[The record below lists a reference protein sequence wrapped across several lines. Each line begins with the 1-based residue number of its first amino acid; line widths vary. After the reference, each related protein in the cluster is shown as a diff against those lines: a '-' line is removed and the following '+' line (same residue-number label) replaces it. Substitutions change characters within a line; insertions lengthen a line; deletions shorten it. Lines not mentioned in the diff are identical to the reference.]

1 MKMKE
6 MLICLLLSV
15 ALCTALVSGVAM
27 AATTDTGTAG
37 GTLSDISEISATD
50 AAIAFGAI
58 TASASQNVVQNSA
71 TDKLTFSTG
80 NSNTAAFWKGE
91 VTGATCPS
99 GETEADVK
107 TWAYWTDAS
116 SEKAYPALIDI
127 DATGAT
133 GCTITEAWADQ
144 SATIPGSGGNEVKS
158 AEFTVKYHG
167 WADADGVAASTAT
180 HRVVFTDTDKV
191 FVKEGD
197 TDWSFVTA
205 SADLTADA
213 TALEVSTGNGEKNF
227 LLTSDSEPIG
237 EATYVLTA
245 LTTTGGSEAV
255 TLQIGDKFA
264 FTGSA
269 QTQDFYALV
278 DIPNLSAAGAYT
290 WTITLTTAK
299 WNAN

>member
-6 MLICLLLSV
+6 MLIGLLLTV
-15 ALCTALVSGVAM
+15 VLCTALMSSMVL

-37 GTLSDISEISATD
+37 GTLSVINEISATD
-50 AAIAFGAI
+50 ATIAFGGI
-58 TASASQNVVQNSA
+58 TASASQNVVQNSVA
-71 TDKLTFSTG
+71 DKLTFSTV
-80 NSNTAAFWKGE
+80 NSNAPVFWKGE

-99 GETEADVK
+99 AESEADVK

-116 SEKAYPALIDI
+116 SEEAYPALIDVN
-127 DATGAT
+127 AAGAT

-144 SATIPGSGGNEVKS
+144 SATIPGGGGSEVKS

-180 HRVVFTDTDKV
+180 HRVVFTDSNKV

-205 SADLTADA
+205 SADLAADA
-213 TALEVSTGNGEKNF
+213 TALEVSAGGGEKNF
-227 LLTSDSEPIG
+227 LNTSDSEPIG

-245 LTTTGGSEAV
+245 LTTTNNSEKV
-255 TLQIGDKFA
+255 TLQIGDKFG

-278 DIPNLSAAGAYT
+278 DIPVPSQAGAYT
-290 WTITLTTAK
+290 WTITLTTAV
-299 WNAN
+299 WE

>member
-116 SEKAYPALIDI
+116 SEEAYPALIDV

-197 TDWSFVTA
+197 TDWDFTDS

-213 TALEVSTGNGEKNF
+213 TALEVSTGAGEKNF

-245 LTTTGGSEAV
+245 LTTGDGSEAV

-269 QTQDFYALV
+269 QTQDFFALV

-299 WNAN
+299 WNVN